1 MLADSLVSLI
11 TGAAPPGVMMS
22 GIGAL
27 ALVANLTSLMLL
39 VRYRQGDANIRSA
52 WLCTRNDVL
61 ANISV
66 IVAGLLVLASGSHW
80 PDVLVA
86 MAIAG
91 LFCHSAVSILR
102 QADAE
107 QRAGDA
113 SGGDCHDPAR

>member
-1 MLADSLVSLI
+1 MQGGIIISCIELSVRKFPDVFWGTVPLHSLI
-11 TGAAPPGVMMS
+11 GFIV
-22 GIGAL
+22 
-27 ALVANLTSLMLL
+27 TSLMLL

-86 MAIAG
+86 MG
-91 LFCHSAVSILR
+91 V
-102 QADAE
+102 
-107 QRAGDA
+107 
-113 SGGDCHDPAR
+113 